1 MQAHTDAPVLVT
13 GASGYIASHLIKL
26 LLENGFKVR
35 GSVRSVSNKAKYQ
48 FLYDLVPEKKDNLTL
63 VEAEL
68 TNKESWLKAVEGCQ
82 YVFHVASPIP
92 PSVPKDENDLIIPA
106 VEGTLN
112 VLEAAVQKGVKK
124 VVVTSSCLTVVIGL
138 PPGKVG
144 TEEDWSKEEYCAAY
158 PKSKVRAEK
167 AAWDFYE
174 KNKDKIE
181 VATVLPS
188 LVFGPIFTKHGNSSE
203 TMIAEIMKGTY
214 PGVMDVGFAVV
225 DVRDV
230 AVAHFNAM
238 FKEGTAGKRYINA
251 GHCVAFEEVFKVLK
265 GYLEPYGYH
274 INDKHVTAEEV
285 VASGNAVA
293 QRNVP
298 LIGRKMLV
306 NNERSKQELGMTY
319 LPFDQTVKDM
329 AHSLIK
335 QGVVEDKL
343 PK

>member
-1 MQAHTDAPVLVT
+1 MQGHTDAPVLVT

-26 LLENGFKVR
+26 LLEKGFKVH
-35 GSVRSVSNKAKYQ
+35 GSVRSISNKAKYQ

-82 YVFHVASPIP
+82 YIFHVASPIP

-112 VLEAAVQKGVKK
+112 VLEAALQKGAKK
-124 VVVTSSCLTVVIGL
+124 VVVTSSCLSITIGQ
-138 PPGKVG
+138 PPGKLA
-144 TEEDWSKEEYCAAY
+144 TEEDWSKEEFCPAY

-181 VATVLPS
+181 VTTVLPS
-188 LVFGPIFTKHGNSSE
+188 LVFGPIFTPHGNSSE
-203 TMIAEIMKGTY
+203 TMIAEIIRGNY
-214 PGVMDVGFAVV
+214 PGIMDVGFAVV

-230 AVAHFNAM
+230 ALAHFNAM
-238 FKEGTAGKRYINA
+238 FKEGTSGKRYINA
-251 GHCVAFEEVFKVLK
+251 GCTASMEDVYKALK
-265 GYLEPYGYH
+265 KDLDQYGYK

-293 QRNVP
+293 QRMVP
-298 LIGRKMLV
+298 LIGKKMLV
-306 NNERSKQELGMTY
+306 NNERSKQELGMNY
-319 LPFDQTVKDM
+319 LPFDQTVRDM
-329 AHSLIK
+329 AHSMIK
-335 QGVVEDKL
+335 QGVVENKL

>member
-1 MQAHTDAPVLVT
+1 MQANTNSPVLVT

-26 LLENGFKVR
+26 LLEKGFKVR

-82 YVFHVASPIP
+82 YIFHVASPIP

-112 VLEAAVQKGVKK
+112 VLEAAVQKGAKK
-124 VVVTSSCLTVVIGL
+124 VVVTSSCLSITVGL
-138 PPGKVG
+138 APGKIA
-144 TEEDWSKEEYCAAY
+144 TEEDWSKEEFCPAY

-174 KNKDKIE
+174 KNKGKIE
-181 VATVLPS
+181 VSTVLPS
-188 LVFGPIFTKHGNSSE
+188 LVFGPTFTQHGNSSE
-203 TMIAEIMKGTY
+203 TLIAEIIRGTY
-214 PGVMDVGFAVV
+214 PGVMDLGFAVV

-230 AVAHFNAM
+230 ALAHFNAM
-238 FKEGTAGKRYINA
+238 FKEGTSGKRYINA
-251 GHCVAFEEVFKVLK
+251 GHNVLFEEVFRALK
-265 GYLEPYGYH
+265 SDLEPYGYK
-274 INDKHVTAEEV
+274 INDKLVTGEEV

-293 QRNVP
+293 QRMVP
-298 LIGRKMLV
+298 LIGKKLQV
-306 NNERSKQELGMTY
+306 NNERSKQELGMAY

-329 AHSLIK
+329 AHSLIQ
-335 QGVVEDKL
+335 QGVVENKL